1 MDHKMGRDGESS
13 LAARLAEAPIEW
25 NSAEPQLDRGGTP
38 TTVPVSSGRLLT
50 AKAAYTTRHLVK
62 AIRSEPTDFDLVSGP
77 GLRARSGDVTL
88 AKVVEIGQHP
98 AIEGPGS
105 RRALLFPGDEIL
117 VAYGNRYAPDQF
129 EAEVPADLGV
139 THLVAAGGVAGQ
151 MLSRHSKMAH
161 PTVIEPLGLLEREGS
176 IVNLA
181 SYAPHRLRNGALAPS
196 ASRPPVVSVIGTS
209 MDSGKTTTAG
219 ALIRG
224 LTAAGLRVAAG
235 KVTGTG
241 AGRDAWL
248 FADSG
253 AVLVLDFTDF
263 GYPSTYQLTYEEL
276 RALFIGIVG
285 TLGQSQPDVVI
296 LEVAD
301 GVLQEETARLLADP
315 LFGDFVQ
322 TVVFTAVD
330 AVGAFAGVR
339 LLGELGIRVAAV
351 SGVVTSSPL
360 ASREAEVAA
369 KIPVVVTDQLSG
381 SDVVRRVLSPYL
393 GGLLSRDST
402 LVAP

>member
-1 MDHKMGRDGESS
+1 MDSKMARDHEPN
-13 LAARLAEAPIEW
+13 LAAALSEASVPW
-25 NSAEPQLDRGGTP
+25 SSAEPQLNG
-38 TTVPVSSGRLLT
+38 GRLTTTEPIPSRRLLG
-50 AKAAYTTRHLVK
+50 AKASYTTRHLVN
-62 AIRSEPTDFDLVSGP
+62 AIRSEPTGFDLHRAP
-77 GLRARSGDVTL
+77 GLRAHSGDVTL
-88 AKVVEIGQHP
+88 ARVVEIGQHQ
-98 AIEGPGS
+98 AIEGPDS

-129 EAEVPADLGV
+129 EAEVPHDLGV

-161 PTVIEPLGLLEREGS
+161 PTVIEPLGLLAREGAV
-176 IVNLA
+176 VNLA
-181 SYAPHRLRNGALAPS
+181 SYAPHRLWNGALAQA
-196 ASRPPVVSVIGTS
+196 ASRPPLVAVIGTS

-224 LTAAGLRVAAG
+224 LTAAGLRVSAG

-253 AVLVLDFTDF
+253 AVPVLDFTDF
-263 GYPSTYQLTYEEL
+263 GQPSTYHLSFAEL
-276 RALFIGIVG
+276 RSLFIGIVG
-285 TLGQSQPDVVI
+285 ALGQADPDVII

-301 GVLQEETARLLADP
+301 GVLQAETAELMANP
-315 LFGDFVQ
+315 LFGDFVNA
-322 TVVFTAVD
+322 VVFTAVD

-339 LLGELGIRVAAV
+339 LLADLGLSVAAV
-351 SGVVTSSPL
+351 AGVVTSSPL
-360 ASREAEVAA
+360 ASREAETATS
-369 KIPVVVTDQLSG
+369 IPVVVTNELADPE
-381 SDVVRRVLSPYL
+381 VAARVLSPYL
-393 GGLLSRDST
+393 GPLPSRDPT

>member
-1 MDHKMGRDGESS
+1 MDHKMARDDNSR
-13 LAARLAEAPIEW
+13 LAAQLSETSIPW
-25 NSAEPQLDRGGTP
+25 NSAGPPLDGGRTPATEPI
-38 TTVPVSSGRLLT
+38 SSRRLLV
-50 AKAAYTTRHLVK
+50 AKGSYTTRHLVR
-62 AIRSEPTDFDLVSGP
+62 AIRSEPTDFDLVRAP

-88 AKVVEIGQHP
+88 ARVVEIGQHP
-98 AIEGPGS
+98 AIECPDS

-129 EAEVPADLGV
+129 EAEVPQDLGM

-151 MLSRHSKMAH
+151 MLTRHSKMAH
-161 PTVIEPLGLLEREGS
+161 PTVIEPLGLLSRAGT

-181 SYAPHRLRNGALAPS
+181 SYAPHRLRRGTLVPGAS
-196 ASRPPVVSVIGTS
+196 SPPVVSVIGTS
-209 MDSGKTTTAG
+209 MDSGKTTAAG

-224 LTAAGLRVAAG
+224 LTAAGLHVSAG
-235 KVTGTG
+235 KITGTG

-253 AVLVLDFTDF
+253 AVAVLDFTDF
-263 GYPSTYQLTYEEL
+263 GHPSTYQLSFEEL

-285 TLGQSQPDVVI
+285 ALGQAHPDVII

-301 GVLQEETARLLADP
+301 GVLQAETARLLADP
-315 LFGDFVQ
+315 LFGDLVQ
-322 TVVFTAVD
+322 AVVFTAVD

-339 LLGELGIRVAAV
+339 LLAELGIRVAAV

-360 ASREAEVAA
+360 ASREAETAA
-369 KIPVVVTDQLSG
+369 STPVVVTYELSEA
-381 SDVVRRVLSPYL
+381 DVVTRVLSPYL
-393 GGLLSRDST
+393 GHLLSRDPT